1 MKLLAIDTATEAC
14 SAALLYGAS
23 LLTRYEEPGRAHA
36 ERILPM
42 VDEILAESG
51 VSLASLDAIAF
62 GRGPGAFTGLRI
74 AAGVVQGLAFGADLP
89 VLPVSNLAA
98 LAERAF
104 LETAASAVLVCIDA
118 RMAEVY
124 CCAYRRSADAAQ
136 GLGPE
141 RVMSPSQVQ
150 ISPSSAEGG
159 AWFGAGTGFG
169 AYPQLG
175 SRLGLLP
182 SNIDGAMLSRA
193 QEIARIGAR
202 DWAAGRA
209 LPAEE
214 ALPVYLRDQVAVMPR
229 P

>member
-23 LLTRYEEPGRAHA
+23 LLTRYEEPGRGHA

-51 VSLASLDAIAF
+51 ASLASLDAIAF

-89 VLPVSNLAA
+89 VLPVSNLKA

-104 LETAASAVLVCIDA
+104 LETAASAVLVCMDA

-124 CCAYRRSADAAQ
+124 SCAFRRAADVAE

-141 RVMSPSQVQ
+141 RVLSPAQVQ
-150 ISPSSAEGG
+150 ILPSAAEGG

-175 SRLGLLP
+175 PGLGLLP